1 MRHFSSNGF
10 FAVEGGASPEAKE
23 ELEEYGE
30 GMKEQL
36 WRLGKM
42 LIKTVVGWLS
52 GFEGHWT
59 FLVAPGFSE
68 G

>member
-42 LIKTVVGWLS
+42 LIKTVVG
-52 GFEGHWT
+52 
-59 FLVAPGFSE
+59 
-68 G
+68 